1 MDLLT
6 LLIYLSL
13 FLIGAGLVIML
24 IFGAINMS
32 RGKSNPFV
40 IVAAVVPLLIFGL
53 TYATAP
59 SALPDG
65 VTAAEHAI
73 IYTVVIMLGLALVLL
88 ALSALRGVLRFG
100 K

>member
-6 LLIYLSL
+6 ILIWLCL
-13 FLIGAGLVIML
+13 FLIGGGLVIML

-40 IVAAVVPLLIFGL
+40 IIAAVVPLLIFGL

-59 SALPDG
+59 ADLPTGVSAG
-65 VTAAEHAI
+65 EHAI
-73 IYTVVIMLGLALVLL
+73 IYTVVIMLGLTMLLLV
-88 ALSALRGVLRFG
+88 LSALRGALRFG

>member
-1 MDLLT
+1 MILNALM
-6 LLIYLSL
+6 YLSL

-40 IVAAVVPLLIFGL
+40 LVAAVVPLVIFGL

-59 SALPDG
+59 AALPEG

-73 IYTVVIMLGLALVLL
+73 IYTVVIMLGLSLLLLV
-88 ALSALRGVLRFG
+88 LSALRGVFRFG